1 MLWDHS
7 SHSKELVDVF
17 TDQSRARPGGN
28 KTSSFGFSTH
38 TKLGDIAGDEEN
50 RLQAEATQDP
60 ARAGGH
66 NEQSSQSWTI
76 SKRWCHRCCHGFP
89 GRMGRGQVWDG
100 SPIPS
105 STLHYWKLRSLA
117 MVGKFDNQDVDK
129 CSRWQGQNIASGRNR
144 VTMLFLP
151 NKEKRH
157 CRSEMF
163 FTELG
168 YFIAWDKGSI

>member
-1 MLWDHS
+1 M
-7 SHSKELVDVF
+7 VDVF

-38 TKLGDIAGDEEN
+38 TKLDGIAGERGK

-60 ARAGGH
+60 GQEDTMSRARRAGPFPKDGATDVVMVFLVGCGEGKCEMAPPFPH
-66 NEQSSQSWTI
+66 QHYTTGSYDLLPWWANLIIKTWTNALA
-76 SKRWCHRCCHGFP
+76 
-89 GRMGRGQVWDG
+89 GRGRTLRRWD
-100 SPIPS
+100 
-105 STLHYWKLRSLA
+105 
-117 MVGKFDNQDVDK
+117 
-129 CSRWQGQNIASGRNR
+129 R

-168 YFIAWDKGSI
+168 YFIA